1 MFWFGYFTLWCF
13 DGGARSAIDGRNGK
27 MIEQL
32 RDKAMQLC
40 AEHGITV
47 RPYAGGWWLIGKEIN
62 RVVGELAGLCPSD
75 FNRLPVMPR

>member
-1 MFWFGYFTLWCF
+1 
-13 DGGARSAIDGRNGK
+13 

-47 RPYAGGWWLIGKEIN
+47 RPYAGGWWLLGKETN
-62 RVVGELAGLCPSD
+62 RVVGELAGLCASD
-75 FNRLPVMPR
+75 LNRLPVMQR